1 MADFKGV
8 CSTGLVGA
16 DKTSICGFASRLPAM
31 FHFKI
36 VVFFFFVKNDHSSAK
51 WLLHFAASIFFVV
64 LLMENCEV
72 KMEEKKKFA
81 QVQWDFDGFNKIS
94 RGIKISDSA
103 FEHSNWTK
111 WRLKIDSLSE
121 MKKRKM
127 CCARWWWRRRR
138 RWKAKMQCNGISTQM
153 WIEFWVCSY

>member
-1 MADFKGV
+1 MRIRIA
-8 CSTGLVGA
+8 
-16 DKTSICGFASRLPAM
+16 TSCNVSFQDCC
-31 FHFKI
+31 
-36 VVFFFFVKNDHSSAK
+36 FFFLCTKRS
-51 WLLHFAASIFFVV
+51 LECEMTFAFCCFYFFCRAFNGK
-64 LLMENCEV
+64 LWSENGR
-72 KMEEKKKFA
+72 EKKIA